1 MPIKTLSLE
10 VGIHWDDLP
19 AGTRFRTKK
28 RTVTETD
35 LVNFVNLAW
44 LTEELFSNADPEDRA
59 RMGIAGRVV
68 PGGLV
73 YTFAEGLVAPS
84 FQASGLAF
92 LNAEIDMKGPTF
104 VGDTLYVDCEVIEQ
118 RATSRPG
125 RGFVRTRNAVV
136 NQRGET
142 VLVYT
147 PLRLIRARSASEQ
160 PN

>member
-1 MPIKTLSLE
+1 MKTLSLE
-10 VGIHWDDLP
+10 VVINWDDLP
-19 AGTRFRTKK
+19 VGTRFHTKK

-35 LVNFVNLAW
+35 LVNFVNLTW
-44 LTEELFSNADPEDRA
+44 LTEELFGNAEPADRA
-59 RMGIAGRVV
+59 RMTITGRVA

-92 LNAEIDMKGPTF
+92 LNAEIDMKGPTL
-104 VGDTLYVDCEVIEQ
+104 VGDTLFVQCEVVEQ
-118 RATSRPG
+118 RATSRLD
-125 RGFVRTRNAVV
+125 RGLVRTRNAVV

-147 PLRLIRARSASEQ
+147 PLRMMRRRNTSQ
-160 PN
+160 QQQ